1 MDLLQICHN
10 YVTRMAGATDG
21 VQGKQLSSA
30 GSKLKVLL
38 LDKETTA
45 IISMCATQ
53 STLLKHDIYL
63 IDRIDNF
70 NREKMRHLKCLCFIR
85 PNAESIQMLVDELRD
100 PKYSSYELYFSNV
113 VKKSHLERL
122 AESDDNEIV
131 HKVQEMFADYLVIN
145 KDLFT
150 FNLMYPN
157 RILGSSPG
165 QWNAEALQR
174 TTEGLTALLLSLKYK
189 PIIRYDRNSSMAKK
203 LANEISYTIKQESQ
217 LFEFRQKDTPP
228 VLLICDRSNDVV
240 TPLLLPW
247 TYQAMV
253 HQHLGIMN
261 NRVDLSSAPEVSK
274 ELREIVLSG
283 DQDPFFS
290 KTMFLNFGDLGA
302 SIKDYVSQYQAK
314 TKSNNAIETIADMK
328 RFVEDYPEF
337 RRLSG
342 NVSKHVTLVGEL
354 SRLVSKHNLLEVSE
368 LEQSLAC
375 TDSHN
380 SDLKNL
386 QTILVSPTVDVESKV
401 RLIALYSLRYQ
412 HHSNCATEALLG
424 LFVHQHPTAVAMVD
438 SIRTLISSYGGSAQ
452 RQQNLFGNESF
463 FARAQSGLKGLKGV
477 ENVYTQHTPLLQEN
491 LANLIKGK
499 LKKLTHPYFDDGSL
513 PHWTS
518 SEDSER
524 PQDIVVFIV
533 GGATYEEARLVAEM
547 NASTKGVN
555 IILGGT
561 TIHNSK
567 SFLEDMNDASLRWP
581 KVAPSTATGRLRERI
596 V

>member
-1 MDLLQICHN
+1 MDLLQISHS
-10 YVTRMAGATDG
+10 YVTRMAGATVG
-21 VQGKQLSSA
+21 QGRELVRA
-30 GSKLKVLL
+30 GTKLKVLL

-63 IDRIDNF
+63 IDRIDNA
-70 NREKMRHLKCLCFIR
+70 NREKMRHLKCLCFVR
-85 PNAESIQMLVDELRD
+85 PTAESVQALVDELRD

-131 HKVQEMFADYLVIN
+131 HKVQEMFADYLVVN
-145 KDLFT
+145 RDLFT
-150 FNLMYPN
+150 FNLMYPLN
-157 RILGSSPG
+157 RVLGSSPG
-165 QWNAEALQR
+165 QWNAESLQR
-174 TTEGLTALLLSLKYK
+174 STEGLTALLLSLKHK
-189 PIIRYDRNSSMAKK
+189 PVIRYDRNSGMAKK
-203 LANEISYTIKQESQ
+203 LASEIAYAMKQEAQ
-217 LFEFRQKDTPP
+217 LFDFRGKDTPP
-228 VLLICDRSNDVV
+228 VLLICDRCNDPV
-240 TPLLLPW
+240 TPLLVPW

-253 HQHLGIMN
+253 HHHLGITN
-261 NRVDLSSAPEVSK
+261 NRVDLSSVPNVSK
-274 ELREIVLSG
+274 ELKEIVLSG
-283 DQDPFFS
+283 DQDSFFA
-290 KTMFLNFGDLGA
+290 KAMFLNFGDLGA

-354 SRLVSKHNLLEVSE
+354 ARLVSLHNLLEVSE

-375 TDSHN
+375 NDSHN
-380 SDLKNL
+380 SDLKTL
-386 QTILVSPTVDVESKV
+386 HTILVSPTVDIDSKV
-401 RLIALYSLRYQ
+401 RLISLYSLRYQ
-412 HHSNCATEALLG
+412 HHSHCATEALLG
-424 LFVHQHPTAVAMVD
+424 LLVNQHPTAAAMVD
-438 SIRTLISSYGGSAQ
+438 TVRTLISSYAGSGQ

-477 ENVYTQHTPLLQEN
+477 ENVYTQHTPLIQEN
-491 LANLIKGK
+491 LSNLIKGK

-518 SEDSER
+518 GEESER
-524 PQDIVVFIV
+524 PQDIVVFMV
-533 GGATYEEARLVAEM
+533 GGVTYEEARLVAEL
-547 NASTKGVN
+547 NASTKGVR
-555 IILGGT
+555 IVLGGT

-567 SFLEDMNDASLRWP
+567 TFLEDISDAAMRWP
-581 KVAPSTATGRLRERI
+581 GPQATTAGRRLQDRLA
-596 V
+596 